1 MKRLS
6 FRPRWRRSLLLAVL
20 VLVAA
25 PAVLWAH
32 PLGNFTIN
40 RYSRLTLERS
50 ELVVDYIVDMAEI
63 PTFQARTQIDVDG
76 DGEIGEAEQI
86 AYVSQ
91 QKQELAGGLRL
102 SIDGVRLALAPAT
115 SEISFPPGQGGLP
128 TMRMS
133 FRFTAPAPEARQ
145 SQSAELVDTNFPGR
159 LGWREMVVRSGNG
172 WSLLDSTAP
181 SQDMSDGLRNYPN
194 DLLQNPPNQ
203 ASAVFHFAPAAIG
216 DNGQASTRSAVSSAP
231 GLLPLISSADRRLT
245 DLISA
250 PTLTPGFLLVA
261 LLLAFALG
269 GAHALT
275 PGHGKTVVAA
285 YLVGSRGSFRHA
297 LFLGLTTTVTHTSG
311 VFALGLITLFA
322 SRYILPETLF
332 PWLSLLSGLMV
343 VAIGLTL
350 FRGRL
355 RGLLHME
362 SAHTVEHPEHDHG
375 EGHDHEHEL
384 HHGHDHSHAH
394 DHGHD
399 HSHLP
404 PGAEGDGITW
414 RGLMALGISG
424 GLLPCPSAL
433 IVLLAAIALGRVGFG
448 IVLII
453 VFSLGL
459 AGVLTGIGLLML
471 HTKRLFARAPL
482 RAGGRLRLALP
493 VLSAL
498 FVTLAGAGV
507 TWRALAQ
514 VGLF

>member
-1 MKRLS
+1 MKKLL
-6 FRPRWRRSLLLAVL
+6 FRSRWWGAPLLAVL
-20 VLVAA
+20 MLVAI
-25 PAVLWAH
+25 PAALWAH

-40 RYSRLTLERS
+40 RYSRLTLEEG
-50 ELVVDYIVDMAEI
+50 ELAVDYIVDMAEI
-63 PTFQARTQIDVDG
+63 PTFQARTEIDADG
-76 DGEIGEAEQI
+76 NGEISEAEQA
-86 AYVSQ
+86 AYLA
-91 QKQELAGGLRL
+91 KQEQELRSGLQL
-102 SIDGVRLALAPAT
+102 SIDGARLALAPVT
-115 SEISFPPGQGGLP
+115 REISFPPGQGGLP
-128 TMRMS
+128 TMRLS
-133 FRFTAPAPEARQ
+133 FRFAAALPAVRQ
-145 SQSAELVDTNFPGR
+145 SQSAEFVDANFPGR
-159 LGWREMVVRSGNG
+159 LGWREMVVQSGQG
-172 WSLLDSTAP
+172 WSLLDSTVP
-181 SQDMSDGLRNYPN
+181 SQDLSDGLRTYPT
-194 DLLQNPPNQ
+194 DLLRNPPDQ
-203 ASAVFHFAPAAIG
+203 ASAVFHFAPAGISDSGKATTNSAI
-216 DNGQASTRSAVSSAP
+216 SSSPSLLSLVSSA
-231 GLLPLISSADRRLT
+231 DKRLT

-250 PTLTPGFLLVA
+250 PTLTPGFVLVA

-297 LFLGLTTTVTHTSG
+297 LFLGLTTTITHTAG

-332 PWLSLLSGLMV
+332 PWLSLMSGLMV

-355 RGLLHME
+355 RGLLGME
-362 SAHTVEHPEHDHG
+362 NRHSSGRHHHDD
-375 EGHDHEHEL
+375 GH
-384 HHGHDHSHAH
+384 SH

-399 HSHLP
+399 HDHDHHHDHDHGHSHGHVP
-404 PGAEGDGITW
+404 PGADGDAIAW
-414 RGLMALGISG
+414 RGLLTLGISG

-433 IVLLAAIALGRVGFG
+433 IVLLAAIALGRVVFG

-471 HTKRLFARAPL
+471 HAKNLFARAPM
-482 RAGGRLRLALP
+482 RVSGRLRLALP

>member
-6 FRPRWRRSLLLAVL
+6 FRPRWWGALLLAVL
-20 VLVAA
+20 MLVAM

-40 RYSRLTLERS
+40 RYSRLTLEKG
-50 ELVVDYIVDMAEI
+50 ELAVDYIVDTAEI

-76 DGEIGEAEQI
+76 NGVISEAEQA
-86 AYVSQ
+86 AYLAQ
-91 QKQELAGGLRL
+91 QQQELGSGLRL
-102 SIDGVRLALAPAT
+102 SVDGVRLALAPA
-115 SEISFPPGQGGLP
+115 SHEISFPPGQGGLP
-128 TMRMS
+128 TMRLS
-133 FRFTAPAPEARQ
+133 FRFTAALPAARQ
-145 SQSAELVDTNFPGR
+145 SRSAEFVDANFPGR
-159 LGWREMVVRSGNG
+159 LGWQEMVVRSGQG
-172 WSLLDSTAP
+172 WSLLDSNAP
-181 SQDMSDGLRNYPN
+181 SQDVSNGLRTYPT
-194 DLLQNPPNQ
+194 DLLQNPPAQ
-203 ASAVFHFAPAAIG
+203 ASAVFHFAPAAMSSG
-216 DNGQASTRSAVSSAP
+216 DTTSKNSALSSSP
-231 GLLPLISSADRRLT
+231 SLLPLVSGADKRLT

-250 PTLTPGFLLVA
+250 PTLTPGFVLVA

-285 YLVGSRGSFRHA
+285 YLVGSRGRFRHA
-297 LFLGLTTTVTHTSG
+297 AFLGFTTTITHTAG

-332 PWLSLLSGLMV
+332 PWLSLLSGLLV

-355 RGLLHME
+355 LGLLGVE
-362 SAHTVEHPEHDHG
+362 SKPTAEHHHHDHG
-375 EGHDHEHEL
+375 DGHVHEHDHDHEH
-384 HHGHDHSHAH
+384 GHS
-394 DHGHD
+394 

-404 PGAEGDGITW
+404 PGTDGDAITW
-414 RGLMALGISG
+414 RGLLTLGISG

-471 HTKRLFARAPL
+471 HAKNLFARAPM
-482 RAGGRLRLALP
+482 RVSGRLRLALP